1 MHLPCSSCGSKNT
14 VCTPDSL
21 NIMALLE
28 KLLLQKT
35 LVQPGKYV
43 VECKDCGHKATIM
56 VR

>member
-28 KLLLQKT
+28 KLLPQKAP
-35 LVQPGKYV
+35 VQPGKYV